1 MHHTEAPVFYILS
14 SYLIIIIIIIII
26 IISLDIFMKENE
38 NENENDCPW
47 TGTTLWSKKF
57 VTFLQLQ

>member
-14 SYLIIIIIIIII
+14 SYLISIIIIII